1 MFSVSPFVFVI
12 ALPRSPAP
20 RDVSFVQ
27 PVIRPIIPSAQLA
40 FLTGMA
46 WHLGVRQQHTQRIRP
61 DAVAEDDG
69 RAMDEDKSEKE
80 QIEYGPP
87 SY

>member
-1 MFSVSPFVFVI
+1 MLSVSPFVFVI

-20 RDVSFVQ
+20 RDVSYVQ

-40 FLTGMA
+40 VLTGMA
-46 WHLGVRQQHTQRIRP
+46 WHLGVRQHTQRIKP

-69 RAMDEDKSEKE
+69 RAMDEDKSENE

>member
-1 MFSVSPFVFVI
+1 MFSVSPFVFVT

-20 RDVSFVQ
+20 GDVSYAASH
-27 PVIRPIIPSAQLA
+27 PSNHSFRSASCSDWQ
-40 FLTGMA
+40 GMA
-46 WHLGVRQQHTQRIRP
+46 WHPSVRQQTQCIRP

-69 RAMDEDKSEKE
+69 RAMDEDKSEIE
-80 QIEYGPP
+80 QIEYGPQ

>member
-1 MFSVSPFVFVI
+1 MCHM
-12 ALPRSPAP
+12 
-20 RDVSFVQ
+20 Q

-40 FLTGMA
+40 VLTGMA
-46 WHLGVRQQHTQRIRP
+46 WHPSVRQQTQRIRP

-69 RAMDEDKSEKE
+69 RAMDEDKSEIE
-80 QIEYGPP
+80 QIEYGPQ